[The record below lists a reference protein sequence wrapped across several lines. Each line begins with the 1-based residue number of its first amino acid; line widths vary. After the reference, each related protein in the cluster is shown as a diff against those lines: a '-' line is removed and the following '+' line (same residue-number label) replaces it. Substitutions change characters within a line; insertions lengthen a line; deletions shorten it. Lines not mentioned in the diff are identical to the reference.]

1 MGFSKLI
8 DKVTQAEHALEAHE
22 RYVGAEWRQLKSSW
36 RDAWTPGRI
45 VVAGLLSGF
54 MVGRARPLARTTRT
68 GGGFLQLLG
77 ALSGLMASGSAQA
90 AAGEAGEAADQAEAT
105 AEAVGA
111 LPTSANRQPAGA
123 YRAPPAQRPDPL
135 LDHEALRRQGLL

>member
-45 VVAGLLSGF
+45 VVAGLASGF
-54 MVGRARPLARTTRT
+54 LVGRARPLSRTTRT

-77 ALSGLMASGSAQA
+77 ALSGLMATGSAQVA
-90 AAGEAGEAADQAEAT
+90 ASEADEAADQAEAT

-111 LPTSANRQPAGA
+111 APIHTPQARAAATSKL
-123 YRAPPAQRPDPL
+123 DPL
-135 LDHEALRRQGLL
+135 LDHEALRRRGLL